1 MQYWDSNFFNRSQ
14 IFEPFS
20 SLKKFFIDSPS
31 WPSVNDLNNLCT
43 RRNQFIVTR
52 SGKSVRF
59 VPQQF
64 GKQNQEEKYESRIY
78 LSGHIQTRAHNWHD
92 FFNAIVWQ
100 VFPRSKSKLNEIH
113 YQAQLTELEK
123 NINNRSRIRD
133 AATLFD
139 ESGIIVLSSSNT
151 LIQLLESF
159 EWKELFWKHRENV
172 LSSMLF
178 VVYGHGLYEKAL
190 NPFTGMT
197 GKGIVFKVEHNYF
210 SKTLSDQLLLA
221 DIMLESLL
229 SQTFFSS
236 AYLTPIPLLGY
247 PGWVR
252 ENESELYYDDKR
264 YFRDRR
270 KIPS

>member
-1 MQYWDSNFFNRSQ
+1 MQCWDPNFYNRSP

-20 SLKKFFIDSPS
+20 YLNKFFIDSPN
-31 WPSVNDLNNLCT
+31 WPSVNDLNDLGT
-43 RRNQFIVTR
+43 RRNQVIVTR
-52 SGKSVRF
+52 SGKSVHF
-59 VPQQF
+59 IPQQL
-64 GKQNQEEKYESRIY
+64 GKKNQEEKYESRIY

-113 YQAQLTELEK
+113 YQTQLTELE
-123 NINNRSRIRD
+123 NSINKRSAIRD

-139 ESGIIVLSSSNT
+139 ESGIIVFSSNKA

-178 VVYGHGLYEKAL
+178 VVFGHGLYEKAL
-190 NPFTGMT
+190 NPYTGMT
-197 GKGIVFKVEHNYF
+197 GKGIIFKVEHDYF

-221 DIMLESLL
+221 DTMLESFLSHTLL
-229 SQTFFSS
+229 SS
-236 AYLTPIPLLGY
+236 ACLTPVPLLGY
-247 PGWVR
+247 PGWFR
-252 ENESELYYDDKR
+252 ENESELYYDNKR
-264 YFRDRR
+264 YFRDQR
-270 KIPS
+270 KIPI